1 MSERPLD
8 RAPKILTSWPW
19 IAERHPQGALD
30 LPARERII
38 GRRGRKDSGGDPT
51 NTPGPPIQVGRSP
64 GGIAI
69 TPDGKT
75 VYVANIGS
83 NTVTPIATA
92 TNAPGEPIEV
102 GIGRCFR
109 SAAWLADLRGDGR
122 LIWFGDLGFGR
133 WAGEPLR

>member
-38 GRRGRKDSGGDPT
+38 GRRGQEGLRRGR
-51 NTPGPPIQVGRSP
+51 PPIQVGRSP

-92 TNAPGEPIEV
+92 TNAPGEPIEA

-122 LIWFGDLGFGR
+122 LFWFGDLGFGR
-133 WAGEPLR
+133 WPGEPLR